1 MNSLAGHAFQKSV
14 EELTLIGQQRVWS
27 IIVTLFGD
35 LAQRP
40 GDQISGPLMS
50 RITDQMGIRPEAMRV
65 ALHRLRKDGWIKS
78 KKVGRTSYYSLTNY
92 GLVQSAKATPRIYA
106 QNVQTNENW
115 HVVVTKPMTQT
126 DRQCFERDF
135 LGKDYVV
142 LGTGVYL
149 GNGAP
154 SETLPEVFALE
165 GSTLVVPNWLKE
177 TIAPAKLVSEYESL
191 EKALLAVA
199 ELVGPDTTL
208 TPLEIATL
216 RTLVVHNWRRNLLRH
231 PELPESFYSKDW
243 RENEC
248 RALVHQLLGMLKR
261 PSLRG
266 LERTT

>member
-14 EELTLIGQQRVWS
+14 EELTRIGQQRVWS